1 MFDALRQSVEDMLER
16 HRQQPF
22 LEACMG
28 ACALV
33 AMADGEVSLSE
44 QSRLDEVLEAIDRL
58 SLFEVHEAVDL
69 FNGYVERIRKTPQ
82 KGRKAA
88 LDAVGRMAD
97 DPEAADL
104 LVRICLAISRAD
116 GDYAP
121 SERDQLV
128 TLCTRLGRDLAD
140 YE

>member
-1 MFDALRQSVEDMLER
+1 MFDALRKSVEEMLER

-44 QSRLDEVLEAIDRL
+44 QSRIDDVLEAIDRL
-58 SLFEVHEAVDL
+58 ALFEVHEAVDL
-69 FNGYVERIRKTPQ
+69 FNSYVEGIREDPV

-88 LDAVGRMAD
+88 LDAVGPMAND
-97 DPEAADL
+97 AESAEL
-104 LVRICLAISRAD
+104 LVKICLAVSRAD

-121 SERDQLV
+121 NERDQIV
-128 TLCTRLGRDLAD
+128 GVCARLGLVLDD
-140 YE
+140 FE